1 MDHDQIAHE
10 CSTLGSR
17 KTQGELGTAIAAIV
31 LSYSPRDMQQMRRN
45 FSRTIRDFP
54 PEYRER
60 LEETV
65 VGHLHG
71 TYQAIQRM
79 QELRNFSRMRE
90 PLAPTAVDFWKM
102 VAAQC
107 ASGDGEQVR
116 ARFLKFL
123 LEGFCMFVQGLP
135 GHPVGMP
142 FPGGDRVAV
151 VEGVFYCP
159 VREKA
164 NDVDAALCPFC
175 PALQT
180 PEVGYLK
187 PPVKGSE
194 YRKQEFIR
202 NTYEHHHFNG

>member
-1 MDHDQIAHE
+1 MDCDQIAHE
-10 CSTLGSR
+10 CSSLSSK
-17 KTQGELGTAIAAIV
+17 KTRGELGTAVAAIV
-31 LSYSPRDMQQMRRN
+31 LSYLPRDMQQMGWN
-45 FSRTIRDFP
+45 FSETIRDFP

-65 VGHLHG
+65 IGHLHG

-79 QELRNFSRMRE
+79 HELRNFTRMRE
-90 PLAPTAVDFWKM
+90 PLAPIAADFWKM
-102 VAAQC
+102 VATQC
-107 ASGDGEQVR
+107 ASGDEEQVR
-116 ARFLKFL
+116 ARYLKFL
-123 LEGFCMFVQGLP
+123 LAGFCMFVQRLP

-151 VEGVFYCP
+151 IEGVYYCP

-164 NDVDAALCPFC
+164 NDVDAALGPFC

-180 PEVGYLK
+180 PEIGYLQ
-187 PPVKGSE
+187 PPVNGSE